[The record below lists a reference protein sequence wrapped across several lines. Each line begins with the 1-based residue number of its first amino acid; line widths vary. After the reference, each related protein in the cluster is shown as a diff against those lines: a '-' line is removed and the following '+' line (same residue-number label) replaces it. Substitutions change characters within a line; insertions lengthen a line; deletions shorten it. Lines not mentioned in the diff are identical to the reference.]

1 MPFASPAV
9 AWTWQQDELGEE
21 LLIGGVGRRG
31 RRMVKE
37 KSSAYGGFFA
47 LEGLVPRSSS
57 AAR

>member
-1 MPFASPAV
+1 VP
-9 AWTWQQDELGEE
+9 WTWQKDELREV
-21 LLIGGVGRRG
+21 LLIGDVGTRG

-37 KSSAYGGFFA
+37 KSSAYGEFFA